1 MYSDSSFKK
10 WGTVADKIPLI
21 KRWRF
26 SLGLL
31 SSKKCKLSLNL
42 CRFCSTLCQ
51 KLEISENLLN
61 DSATH
66 CTWYAFAPEERK
78 QWALN
83 DTCTHAESFLVKF
96 NYHFC
101 WKMKVSSKK
110 NNTLHLHSFSS
121 MLTNVPT
128 FFKYFYIFL
137 NDVEKL
143 KSNLLL

>member
-1 MYSDSSFKK
+1 MWLLISE
-10 WGTVADKIPLI
+10 TAADKVPLC
-21 KRWRF
+21 RF

-31 SSKKCKLSLNL
+31 ISKKCKLSLNL

-121 MLTNVPT
+121 MYKCSHVFQIPM
-128 FFKYFYIFL
+128 Y
-137 NDVEKL
+137 
-143 KSNLLL
+143 